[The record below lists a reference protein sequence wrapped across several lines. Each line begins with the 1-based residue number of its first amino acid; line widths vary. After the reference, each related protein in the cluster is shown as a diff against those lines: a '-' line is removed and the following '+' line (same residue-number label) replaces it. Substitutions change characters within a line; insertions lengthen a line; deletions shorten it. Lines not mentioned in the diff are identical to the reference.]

1 MTACS
6 AAKFGGVHSLDIH
19 IPDNLGDADCTEIYF
34 VGIKGEFYVVRLC
47 AYELYCS
54 RNVIACLSSPPV
66 SQQEKASWL
75 AEKERGSASS
85 V

>member
-19 IPDNLGDADCTEIYF
+19 IPDNLGGADCTEIYF

-47 AYELYCS
+47 AYEFYCS
-54 RNVIACLSSPPV
+54 RDVIACLNAAPV
-66 SQQEKASWL
+66 SQQMKVL
-75 AEKERGSASS
+75 LVAEKEGGSSSS